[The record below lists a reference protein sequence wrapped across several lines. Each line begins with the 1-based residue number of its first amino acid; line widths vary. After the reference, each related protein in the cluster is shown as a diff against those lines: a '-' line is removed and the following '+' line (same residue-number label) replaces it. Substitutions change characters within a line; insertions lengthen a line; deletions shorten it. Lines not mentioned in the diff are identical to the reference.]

1 MGAVN
6 LAALQELAAAQER
19 HKYLLAQHD
28 DLITAIETL
37 ENAIR
42 KIDRE
47 TRALLWQT
55 FEQVNSHFGQ
65 LFPQLFGGGEA
76 KLVMM
81 GDEVLEAGV
90 QVMARPPGKRN
101 STIALLSGGE
111 KALTAIALVFA
122 FFKLNPAP
130 FRSEESRVGK
140 ECGMEQRRR
149 QYG

>member
-6 LAALQELAAAQER
+6 LAALQELEATQER
-19 HKYLLAQHD
+19 EHYLLAQRE
-28 DLITAIETL
+28 DLLKAIETL

-90 QVMARPPGKRN
+90 QVMAQPPGKRN
-101 STIALLSGGE
+101 ATIALLSGGE
-111 KALTAIALVFA
+111 KALTAIAVGFGFFELHPVPFCLLV
-122 FFKLNPAP
+122 
-130 FRSEESRVGK
+130 
-140 ECGMEQRRR
+140 
-149 QYG
+149 